1 MAVAS
6 TAARLRARYE
16 RMRNLTSALAVV
28 LFAVGVLATPGEA
41 ADVRR
46 IGVLSLGPSGPFA
59 GRDAFLE
66 GLHAAGYVVGRDLA
80 IEYRF
85 AAGNRDRLQALAREL
100 VAHKVEVIVAERGQA
115 TRAAQAATRSIPI
128 IMVGSSDPIGTGI
141 AASLGKPGGNVT
153 GLTLDSTEV
162 SGKRLQLLKELVP
175 RMSRVAVLLNASDPG
190 KAAELRTLRK
200 AAHTMRVTLEAVPVK
215 EAAELP
221 VALTTITR
229 LQPDALVVLA
239 DPLTTA
245 HRQAIVDF
253 AATRRLPAMYELAV
267 FADAGGLAAY
277 GARVPDLFRRA
288 AGLVDKVLRG
298 TKPGD
303 IPIEQ
308 PTTFELVLNLKTARE
323 LGVTPPPTIVVRATR
338 VIE

>member
-1 MAVAS
+1 MRSLRS
-6 TAARLRARYE
+6 TLG
-16 RMRNLTSALAVV
+16 VV
-28 LFAVGVLATPGEA
+28 LFVVGVLAVPGEG

-46 IGVLSLGPSGPFA
+46 VGVLSLGPSGPSD
-59 GRDAFLE
+59 GRDALVE
-66 GLHAAGYVVGRDLA
+66 GLRTAGYVVGRNLA

-85 AAGNRDRLQALAREL
+85 ADGDRDRLQALAREL
-100 VAHKVEVIVAERGQA
+100 VAHKVEVVVAERGQA
-115 TRAAQAATRSIPI
+115 TRAAKAATESIPI

-141 AASLGKPGGNVT
+141 AASLAKPGGNVT

-162 SGKRLQLLKELVP
+162 SAKRLQLLKELLP

-190 KAAELRTLRK
+190 KALELRHLRET
-200 AAHTMRVTLEAVPVK
+200 AHTMHVTLEAVPVK
-215 EAAELP
+215 EAAEVP
-221 VALTTITR
+221 AALTTITR

-245 HRQAIVDF
+245 HRQAIIDF

-277 GARVPDLFRRA
+277 GPSFPDLFRRA
-288 AGLVDKVLRG
+288 AGMVDKVLRG
-298 TKPGD
+298 AKPGD

-308 PTTFELVLNLKTARE
+308 PTTFELILNLKTARQ
-323 LGVTPPPTIVVRATR
+323 LGVTPPPSVLVRATR

>member
-1 MAVAS
+1 MIRLTSAVAS
-6 TAARLRARYE
+6 L
-16 RMRNLTSALAVV
+16 
-28 LFAVGVLATPGEA
+28 LFAFGILAAPGEG

-46 IGVLSLGPSGPFA
+46 VGVLSLGPSGPSA
-59 GRDAFLE
+59 GRDAFVEELRT
-66 GLHAAGYVVGRDLA
+66 AGYVVGRNLA
-80 IEYRF
+80 VEYRF
-85 AAGNRDRLQALAREL
+85 ADGNRDWLQALAREL

-115 TRAAQAATRSIPI
+115 TRAAKAVTESIPI

-141 AASLGKPGGNVT
+141 AASLAKPGGNVT

-162 SGKRLQLLKELVP
+162 SAKRLQLLKELLP

-190 KAAELRTLRK
+190 KALELRNLCETVP
-200 AAHTMRVTLEAVPVK
+200 TMHVTLEAVAVK
-215 EAAELP
+215 EGAEVP
-221 VALTTITR
+221 AALTTITR
-229 LQPDALVVLA
+229 LHPAALIVLA

-245 HRQAIVDF
+245 HRQAIIDF

-277 GARVPDLFRRA
+277 GPSFPDLFRRA
-288 AGLVDKVLRG
+288 AGMVDKVLRG

-308 PTTFELVLNLKTARE
+308 PTTFELILNLKTARQ
-323 LGVTPPPTIVVRATR
+323 LGVTPPPSVLVRVTR